1 MNTIIPNI
9 NFTDPDYYDV
19 YNPPYGQ
26 PGYTDYD
33 YGDYNEGVGLYPPKK
48 LSISQRVA
56 KWFSGF
62 KIPSSKVK
70 PKNIQNESISAKTLY
85 NRVNSQ

>member
-1 MNTIIPNI
+1 M
-9 NFTDPDYYDV
+9 YD
-19 YNPPYGQ
+19 PPYGQ

-48 LSISQRVA
+48 LTVSQRVA

-62 KIPSSKVK
+62 RIPSTKVQVHVFVFTLTYY
-70 PKNIQNESISAKTLY
+70 NTTSI
-85 NRVNSQ
+85 